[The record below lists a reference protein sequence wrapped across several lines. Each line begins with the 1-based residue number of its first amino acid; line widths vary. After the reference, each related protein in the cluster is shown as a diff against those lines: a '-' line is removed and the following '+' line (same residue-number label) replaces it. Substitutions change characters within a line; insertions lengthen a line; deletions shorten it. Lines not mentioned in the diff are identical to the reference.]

1 MSHTRTGKFPIG
13 FRRIASAWQRDLQTV
28 IDFAKANRFAGIDV
42 DAVTPANIQSIAS
55 AGLRIGMVRN
65 FFTQRSFRN
74 CILGLG
80 LFLGLG
86 ARAPNTYAHPRPA
99 VTVGVYYFD
108 GWNYKNSHL
117 TKELATR
124 FAYRKPIWGWYD
136 NTQAIMREQID
147 LAADHDIAFFAFDWF
162 YKTVANNHALHLFLK
177 ASNRNRMKFCV
188 MLTSTITPKEWNNCS
203 RRLLAY
209 FKQPTYLRLRGQA
222 FLIIYNPGGLIH
234 NFGGVAAM
242 RKAFG
247 QLRAKAK
254 KEGIPGIQIAGIHSP
269 VNLNNLVQAGYN
281 EVTGYKYR
289 PFRYDAFVLHS
300 RPKPFSELIA
310 SSRRKFNT
318 FVGAPLLYIPAITV
332 GCDHRGTNDFRP
344 SDWFPRTPH
353 YLERFVRMG
362 VRWIYHFHHGSS
374 SPAKRVLMLG
384 AWNEYGSDAFLTP
397 TASRGDAYLDA
408 VKRAVA
414 TPPNAYSGEL
424 PAMREI
430 VKPPH
435 SSGDK

>member
-1 MSHTRTGKFPIG
+1 M
-13 FRRIASAWQRDLQTV
+13 QC
-28 IDFAKANRFAGIDV
+28 
-42 DAVTPANIQSIAS
+42 SI
-55 AGLRIGMVRN
+55 RN
-65 FFTQRSFRN
+65 F
-74 CILGLG
+74 ILGLG

-86 ARAPNTYAHPRPA
+86 ASGSYTYAHPRPA

-147 LAADHDIAFFAFDWF
+147 LAADHDIALFAFEWF

-177 ASNRNRMKFCV
+177 ASNRNRMKFC
-188 MLTSTITPKEWNNCS
+188 LDICSDLTPKKWKS
-203 RRLLAY
+203 FSARALTY
-209 FKQPTYLRLRGQA
+209 FKEPTYLRLHGQA
-222 FLIIYNPGGLIH
+222 FLIIGNPGGLGQLIR
-234 NFGGVAAM
+234 NFGSVAAV
-242 RKAFG
+242 RRAFG
-247 QLRAKAK
+247 QLRAKAR
-254 KEGIPGIQIAGIHSP
+254 KEGIPGIQIAGCSWPPMNH
-269 VNLNNLVQAGYN
+269 LFKQMVQAGYN
-281 EVTGYKYR
+281 EVTDTGYR
-289 PFRYDAFVLHS
+289 PVRYDAYVLHS
-300 RPKPFSELIA
+300 RPKPFSKLIA

-318 FVGAPLLYIPAITV
+318 FVGAPLLYIPVITV
-332 GCDHRGTNDFRP
+332 GCDHRGTNDFRS

-353 YLERFVRMG
+353 GLERFVRMG

-384 AWNEYGSDAFLTP
+384 AWNAYGSGGFLTP

-408 VKRAVA
+408 VRRAVA